1 MSQANLVNVK
11 ILDHLY
17 KIKCDPKDALDLE
30 EAAYYVDQQMRQ
42 LRQANPTSSLDRMA
56 VVTALNTY
64 HKLKNQQNQQINEMN
79 EKIIDLQRRI
89 GEKLAEK
96 EQIVV

>member
-1 MSQANLVNVK
+1 M
-11 ILDHLY
+11 
-17 KIKCDPKDALDLE
+17 DLQ
-30 EAAYYVDQQMRQ
+30 EAAYYIDEQMRQ

-64 HKLKNQQNQQINEMN
+64 NKLKKQNNQCLDAMNQ
-79 EKIIDLQRRI
+79 KILELQQRI
-89 GEKLAEK
+89 EKLAEK